1 MTTRE
6 DIIQGV
12 RSWIKAS
19 SDLTPLS
26 DAQVIKSEQD
36 GPRPQIPYLTVGL
49 TTFDIVV
56 GSDDIRS
63 GLDGSGI
70 PTVSVR
76 GQRRATATVQAF
88 GDLATEWLTEA
99 KSSIWKESA
108 KAILKDAGL
117 SVSILGSGQSN
128 IAAVIADQTEL
139 RSTQDFDIAYTYNSN
154 ESTSVQLDVF
164 DLGLTLESE
173 SPPGD
178 FVINTSIQVC

>member
-76 GQRRATATVQAF
+76 GQ
-88 GDLATEWLTEA
+88 DLATEWLTEA